1 MTSTKSAVAAVA
13 ALILSLAPQTVVCTP
28 VKRSSGLVNKFSSL
42 VIFGDSYTDDGVHS
56 YTPPVAAQSS
66 SEADG
71 GWAWPS
77 YVQQYSGVNLYDYA
91 VSGAVCDS
99 ITMQTVRNGIKQDQM
114 PAFLSD
120 NSFVNKTTHKTALT
134 NLADETV
141 YAIWIGTNDLG
152 YDGFLTEA
160 QPRGMP
166 LTYFTDCVYTQLD
179 RLHAIGARNFVLMNV
194 VPLELTPEF
203 ATPENGGLPVGEY
216 WTWKSD
222 YDANITQSSEKIREY
237 ATMVNAVYKYQTPY
251 SLRIANRYP
260 DSSFAIY
267 DLHSLVRKSFDYFSY
282 EQFVGK
288 VSLKLDLQITDVWEN
303 PGNYLNGT
311 APYNVTSSIHRC
323 GSACDSDAVR
333 DSYMWYDDLHPS
345 EQTDRVVARE
355 FVKVVKGQSKWATY
369 WQS

>member
-1 MTSTKSAVAAVA
+1 MSSAKSTLAALAV
-13 ALILSLAPQTVVCTP
+13 LILSLAPDTVVCAA
-28 VKRSSGLVNKFSSL
+28 VKRSQGLVNKFSSV

-71 GWAWPS
+71 GRAWPS

-114 PAFLSD
+114 PAFLAD
-120 NSFVNKTTHKTALT
+120 NSFVNETTGKTALI
-134 NLADETV
+134 NPAAETV
-141 YAIWIGTNDLG
+141 YAIWIGTNDLA

-166 LTYFTDCVYTQLD
+166 LTYYTDCVYTQLD
-179 RLHAIGARNFVLMNV
+179 RLHAIGARNFVLMKV
-194 VPLELTPEF
+194 IPLELTPEF
-203 ATPENGGLPVGEY
+203 ATPQNGGLPVGEY

-222 YDANITQSSEKIREY
+222 YDANITQSSEKLREY
-237 ATMVNAVYKYQTPY
+237 ANMVNAVFEYQTPY

-267 DLHSLVRKSFDYFSY
+267 DTHSLIK
-282 EQFVGK
+282 
-288 VSLKLDLQITDVWEN
+288 DVWEN
-303 PGNYLNGT
+303 PQNYLNGT
-311 APYNVTSSIHRC
+311 VPYNVTSSIHRC
-323 GSACDSDAVR
+323 GSACDSEDVR

-345 EQTDRVVARE
+345 QQTDRVVARE
-355 FVKVVKGQSKWATY
+355 FVKVVKGQSEWATY
-369 WQS
+369 WLS

>member
-1 MTSTKSAVAAVA
+1 MTSVKSAFAALA
-13 ALILSLAPQTVVCTP
+13 ALIISLAPDTVVCTP
-28 VKRSSGLVNKFSSL
+28 VKRSQGLVNKFSSL

-114 PAFLSD
+114 PTFLSD
-120 NSFVNKTTHKTALT
+120 NSFVNKTTGKTALI
-134 NLADETV
+134 NHADETV

-152 YDGFLTEA
+152 YDGFLTEV

-203 ATPENGGLPVGEY
+203 ATPQNGGLPVGEY

-267 DLHSLVRKSFDYFSY
+267 DLHSL
-282 EQFVGK
+282 
-288 VSLKLDLQITDVWEN
+288 ITDVWEN
-303 PGNYLNGT
+303 PANYLNGT
-311 APYNVTSSIHRC
+311 VPYNVTSSIHRC
-323 GSACDSDAVR
+323 GSPCDSDAVR

-355 FVKVVKGQSKWATY
+355 FVEVVKGQSKWATY